1 MPTRPFF
8 TFNLHPLRYLPL
20 LAASSVAFAQDAGSD
35 EADDE
40 VFTLDAFRVETSS
53 MRGYTA
59 TNATSGTMLNT
70 SLKDTPFAIDVV
82 TPQFIEDT
90 GSTDIREVLAYDSG
104 VMLENTMERSDGNNF
119 TTGVENDDRS
129 INNNDT
135 DVVIRGFRSP
145 TLKNGFFTI
154 TRVDSINIGRFERAS
169 GPTSLLYGVGAIS
182 GITNVITK
190 TPSDLNADL
199 TRLELFSGSNG
210 FLRATI
216 DHNGSTG
223 NFEPGDVNYR
233 VNLSSQVEEDLFP
246 FIKEEVFFVTP
257 VVEFRPWS
265 STNILVDVEYAE
277 RTTEGIGSRDVEDNL
292 FPRFTDENE
301 PARLLENK
309 LVNSHFVNISGPD
322 AVRDEDYLSPR
333 IEVTQLIGQ
342 NLSILASAN
351 YTELEQSE
359 LRPVEMSHEA
369 IGFPDAF
376 LASEASVQDY
386 IDNSVINYGWGRTDN
401 LTKDAQVRL
410 SALYTFEFFEA
421 THNIVFG
428 RQERSLVTDGPAAN
442 SNWVGPDS
450 AFVAETLDNLPLSYK
465 GEETFAYQSRRLD
478 NQWYQGH
485 YLIYQGS
492 WWQNRVVPIIGLRWD
507 RTQTRVRAFTRS
519 GPDEAWVQNE
529 DFLANRG
536 VVDGYDEVKNQ
547 ETPTLGLSVAVTD
560 DISLYGV
567 YAEGIALANTVQRD
581 GEGQSFAPPLT
592 KNTEFGLK
600 FDFFGGKISGRATY
614 FVLEKYGGVRYS
626 FYATNPGRGNFDPTQ
641 PIIYEL
647 TDSAKDAFEQW
658 SGIDLQADY
667 GIEKTRSMDG
677 PRQVWPV
684 PFDLLGEQLVAYAR
698 HTWDSKTSFDQWRQ
712 APGRINFASGNNPNE
727 DRGAYH
733 NYDEESSG
741 VEIRLNLRPIENWET
756 VISYTYNEVIITTG
770 LSNLAGGDYDYY
782 GIHPVFYYTGGPEN
796 FDEDWRPESYTGNL
810 GANTINNDTPEQTL
824 RIWSKYTFTD
834 SFLDG
839 LEIGV
844 GYRYQSERLADS
856 PWLGGRDSIQD
867 AAGADNV
874 RAPVPAFDLWDLAI
888 TYRWIWKEKEWN
900 LGLNIRNVF
909 DEDLVSASAEN
920 LFADLEDGSQV
931 PVVTRFYLPQQRNIR
946 VSLRV
951 SF

>member
-1 MPTRPFF
+1 MPTRPFSS
-8 TFNLHPLRYLPL
+8 FNLRPLLYLPL
-20 LAASSVAFAQDAGSD
+20 LAASSLAYSQEEDSD
-35 EADDE
+35 EDDE

-82 TPQFIEDT
+82 TPQFIDDT

-190 TPSDLNADL
+190 TPSDLNAKR
-199 TRLELFSGSNG
+199 TRLELFGGSQN

-223 NFEPGDVNYR
+223 DFSPGDVNYR
-233 VNLSSQVEEDLFP
+233 INIASQVEEDLFP
-246 FIKEEVFFVTP
+246 SLKEEVLFVTP

-265 STNILVDVEYAE
+265 NTNILLDVEYAE
-277 RTTEGIGSRDVEDNL
+277 RSTEGIGSKDVEDNL
-292 FPRFTDENE
+292 FPRFTDDNE
-301 PARLLENK
+301 SARLLEDK
-309 LVNSHFVNISGPD
+309 LLNTHFVNISGPD
-322 AVRDEDYLSPR
+322 AVREEDYLSPR
-333 IEVTQLIGQ
+333 IEITQLIGK

-351 YTELEQSE
+351 YTELDQSQ
-359 LRPVEMSHEA
+359 LSPVEMSHEA
-369 IGFPDAF
+369 IGFPEAF
-376 LASEASVQDY
+376 FASEASNQDY
-386 IDNSVINYGWGRTDN
+386 IDNSVIRYGWGQSES
-401 LTKDAQVRL
+401 LTKDAQFRL
-410 SALYTFEFFEA
+410 SALYTFEFFNA

-428 RQERSLVTDGPAAN
+428 RQERSLITDGPSLN
-442 SNWVGPDS
+442 SNWVGSDN
-450 AFVAETLDNLPLSYK
+450 AFVEETLDNLPLSYK

-492 WWQNRVVPIIGLRWD
+492 WWQDRVVPILGFRWD
-507 RTQTRVRAFTRS
+507 RTQTRARAFSRNM
-519 GPDEAWVQNE
+519 PDEDWVRNE

-547 ETPTLGLSVAVTD
+547 ETPTLGLSVAITD
-560 DISLYGV
+560 DISIYGV

-581 GEGQSFAPPLT
+581 GEGRSFAPPLT
-592 KNTEFGLK
+592 KNKEFGVK
-600 FDFFGGKISGRATY
+600 FDFFDGKISGRVTY
-614 FVLEKYGGVRYS
+614 FVLEKFGGVRYS
-626 FYATNPGRGNFDPTQ
+626 FYATNPSRGNFDPTQ
-641 PIIYEL
+641 PVIYEL
-647 TDSAKDAFEQW
+647 NDTTKEAFEAFT
-658 SGIDLQADY
+658 GVDLQADF
-667 GIEKTRSMDG
+667 GIEKTRSLDG
-677 PRQVWPV
+677 PRQVWPI
-684 PFDLLGEQLVAYAR
+684 PFELLGDELVAYAL
-698 HTWDSKTSFDQWRQ
+698 HTWETRTSFDQWRG
-712 APGRINFASGNNPNE
+712 APLRINFAGGNNPNE

-741 VEIRLNLRPIENWET
+741 FELRLNLRPIENWET
-756 VISYTYNEVIITTG
+756 VISYTYNEVIIATG
-770 LSNLAGGDYDYY
+770 LSNLAGGEYEYY

-796 FDEDWRPESYTGNL
+796 FDENWRPESYAGDLAAGTV
-810 GANTINNDTPEQTL
+810 NNDTPEQTL
-824 RIWSKYTFTD
+824 RIWSKYSFTD
-834 SFLDG
+834 SFLEG

-844 GYRYQSERLADS
+844 GYRYQSERIADS
-856 PWLGGRDSIQD
+856 PWLGGRSAIQD
-867 AAGADNV
+867 AVGADNV

-888 TYRWIWKEKEWN
+888 TYRWMWKDREWN
-900 LGLNIRNVF
+900 LGLNIRNIF
-909 DEDLVSASAEN
+909 DEDIISATAEN